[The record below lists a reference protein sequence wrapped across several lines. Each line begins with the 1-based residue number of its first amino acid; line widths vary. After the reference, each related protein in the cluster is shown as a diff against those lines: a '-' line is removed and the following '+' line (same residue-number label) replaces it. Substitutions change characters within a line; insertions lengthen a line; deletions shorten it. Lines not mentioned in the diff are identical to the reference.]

1 MIRSGEER
9 AMHRRAFLKSTGAA
23 AASATAGV
31 SAISPAAAESV
42 VAPHARSH
50 KLRLAF
56 AWADDIAGPGEQA
69 VRLARRI
76 ERATAGRLELV
87 TTTPVRGIEAL
98 AASEAD
104 LVHGTELRRVD
115 ADAAF
120 GFFGGL
126 PGAAGLAPHDLDA
139 WIGVGGGQELWDDL
153 AGAFGAKPLLVGH
166 LGERPA
172 LWSTAPIESLAD
184 LAGCRVHA
192 LGLAHDVL
200 RGAGAE
206 PVALPEERIAEALAR
221 GDIAAA
227 ECGGALAS
235 LALGVPRVAKHVAG
249 FSLSPAGTALSLA
262 VRRGVWDDLGASD
275 QTIIA
280 ACAAEELRLSLAE
293 TRAHEALVRTTLA
306 ARYGVRF
313 APPDPGSAAAIAR
326 LADAV
331 VADLAG
337 RDDRTARISA
347 SYMAFRTSIGV
358 DPASGPPTS

>member
-1 MIRSGEER
+1 
-9 AMHRRAFLKSTGAA
+9 MHRRAFLKSTGAA

-31 SAISPAAAESV
+31 SAISPAAADTA
-42 VAPHARSH
+42 VAPHACSH
-50 KLRLAF
+50 KRRLRLAL

-76 ERATAGRLELV
+76 ERATDGRLELRV
-87 TTTPVRGIEAL
+87 TTTPARGIEAL
-98 AASEAD
+98 AADAAD
-104 LVHGTELRRVD
+104 LVHGTELRHVD
-115 ADAAF
+115 AQAAF

-153 AGAFGAKPLLVGH
+153 AGAFGIKPLLVGH

-172 LWSTAPIESLAD
+172 LWSAAPIEGLAD
-184 LAGCRVHA
+184 LAGRRVHA
-192 LGLAHDVL
+192 LGLAQDVL

-249 FSLSPAGTALSLA
+249 FSLSSAGTALSLA
-262 VRRGVWDDLGASD
+262 IRRGVWDDLGASD
-275 QTIIA
+275 QTIIT
-280 ACAAEELRLSLAE
+280 ACTAEALRLSLAE

-313 APPDPGSAAAIAR
+313 ARPNPSAAAAIAR

-337 RDDRTARISA
+337 RDDRAARISA
-347 SYMAFRTSIGV
+347 SYMAFRTAIGV
-358 DPASGPPTS
+358 GPAAGGPTS